1 MKANTMTTWSRLV
14 PRLAPFAT
22 AATLVLA
29 GLGAHATP
37 VVVDVTGAQSRNL
50 LGETGNT
57 VWLIDIGARAAVN
70 ALDWDVLLEAFSP
83 SLLSELQVSFGSSSG
98 LDQLTLQPGFGDDS
112 SGSGRY
118 SGTLDLTGF
127 GIAAGDDGL
136 LRIEFSEFYKDLATT
151 VADGQWLG
159 GTLTF
164 DVSTSAVPEPGSAA
178 LALLGLAA
186 AAATAQRRRRL
197 AD

>member
-1 MKANTMTTWSRLV
+1 MKANTMTTWSRL
-14 PRLAPFAT
+14 APFAA
-22 AATLVLA
+22 AATLALA

-37 VVVDVTGAQSRNL
+37 VVVDVAGAQSRNL

-98 LDQLTLQPGFGDDS
+98 LDQLTLQPGFGDDA

-136 LRIEFSEFYKDLATT
+136 LRIEFSELYKDLSTT

-178 LALLGLAA
+178 LALLGLGAA
-186 AAATAQRRRRL
+186 AVHRRRQTR
-197 AD
+197 

>member
-1 MKANTMTTWSRLV
+1 MKANTMTTWSRL
-14 PRLAPFAT
+14 APFAA
-22 AATLVLA
+22 AATLALA

-37 VVVDVTGAQSRNL
+37 VVVDVAGAQSRNL

-98 LDQLTLQPGFGDDS
+98 LDQLTLQPGFGDDA

-118 SGTLDLTGF
+118 SGRLDLTGF

-136 LRIEFSEFYKDLATT
+136 LRIEFSELYKDLSTT

-178 LALLGLAA
+178 LALLGLLGLG
-186 AAATAQRRRRL
+186 AATVHRRRQTR
-197 AD
+197 